1 MDQKLGIWVFVF
13 KIPVFQKNASKNQR
27 FFLQISALASKSG
40 GIKKYK
46 HFIMLNIP

>member
-13 KIPVFQKNASKNQR
+13 KIPVFQKNASKNQ
-27 FFLQISALASKSG
+27 QISALSSKSG